1 MVSTPMPF
9 RYTNLSAK
17 AFEHPADRAAT
28 AALKQ
33 IPFLDATIKQ
43 FIAFGYERALK
54 QYYLAN
60 AVKVGPQQLPEIWN
74 SYLEVIDVLDVP
86 KRPDLYFLQT
96 PGANAFTLGA
106 DAPIIVVQSGL
117 VELLNP
123 RELQSVFAHE
133 LGHVLSEHVMYRT
146 TLLILLNLSL
156 SQFNVGTIPLQALQL
171 ALLEWFRA
179 SELSCDRCAALMVR
193 DPEVICST
201 MMKLAGGSLATNMN
215 LGAFIQQAED
225 YATWDDY
232 TDRALRFVGELGT
245 THPYAVL
252 RVSRLLAWVRSGAY
266 DRIIAGD
273 YVRRGQEPPVDVEFR
288 KALEYYNQEF
298 NNLLR
303 ETGTGVQQL
312 GQQMSDWFRS
322 RTNNN

>member
-1 MVSTPMPF
+1 MTSTPMRF

-17 AFEHPADRAAT
+17 TFEHPADRAAT

-43 FIAFGYERALK
+43 FIAFGYERSLK

-60 AVKVGPQQLPEIWN
+60 AVKVGPQQLPRLWA
-74 SYLEVIDVLDVP
+74 SYLDVIDVLDVP
-86 KRPDLYFLQT
+86 KCPDLYILQT

-106 DAPIIVVQSGL
+106 DAPIIVIQSGL
-117 VELLNP
+117 VELLDGQ
-123 RELQSVFAHE
+123 EMQSVLAHE

-146 TLLILLNLSL
+146 ALMILLNLSL
-156 SQFNVGTIPLQALQL
+156 SQFNVGAIPLQALQL

-201 MMKLAGGSLATNMN
+201 MMKLAGGSLASEMN

-225 YATWDDY
+225 YATWNDY

-245 THPYAVL
+245 THPYSVL
-252 RVSRLLAWVRSGAY
+252 RVARLLNWVRSGAY

-288 KALEYYNQEF
+288 
-298 NNLLR
+298 
-303 ETGTGVQQL
+303 
-312 GQQMSDWFRS
+312 
-322 RTNNN
+322 